1 MIGNVTTCEMRLVI
15 VQGLIVTIGIEMA
28 ANEVLINDVNIA
40 YLTKYEIANNAT
52 IKTNTNFALHYI
64 TFEA

>member
-1 MIGNVTTCEMRLVI
+1 MRLVI
-15 VQGLIVTIGIEMA
+15 FQVTTGIKMA

-40 YLTKYEIANNAT
+40 HAHLTKYEIANNAT

-64 TFEA
+64 AIEA

>member
-1 MIGNVTTCEMRLVI
+1 MTGNTACQMRMVI

-40 YLTKYEIANNAT
+40 HLTKYEIANNAT
-52 IKTNTNFALHYI
+52 IKTKTSFALHYI
-64 TFEA
+64 AIQA

>member
-1 MIGNVTTCEMRLVI
+1 MNATTCEMKLVI

-40 YLTKYEIANNAT
+40 HLTKYEIANNAT
-52 IKTNTNFALHYI
+52 IKTKTTFALHYI
-64 TFEA
+64 AIEA

>member
-1 MIGNVTTCEMRLVI
+1 MTGNTACQMRMVI

-40 YLTKYEIANNAT
+40 HLTKYEIANNAT
-52 IKTNTNFALHYI
+52 IKTKTTFALHYI
-64 TFEA
+64 AIEA

>member
-40 YLTKYEIANNAT
+40 HLTKYEIANNAT

-64 TFEA
+64 AIEA

>member
-1 MIGNVTTCEMRLVI
+1 MIGNGPTCEMKLVI
-15 VQGLIVTIGIEMA
+15 VQGLVVTIGIEMA
-28 ANEVLINDVNIA
+28 TNEVLINDVNIA
-40 YLTKYEIANNAT
+40 HLTKYEIANNAT

>member
-1 MIGNVTTCEMRLVI
+1 MIGNGPTCEMKLVI

-40 YLTKYEIANNAT
+40 PLTKHQIANNAT
-52 IKTNTNFALHYI
+52 IKTNSTFAMHYI
-64 TFEA
+64 AFEA

>member
-1 MIGNVTTCEMRLVI
+1 MKLVI

-40 YLTKYEIANNAT
+40 HLTKYEIANNAT
-52 IKTNTNFALHYI
+52 IKTKTSFALHYI
-64 TFEA
+64 AIQA